1 MSGYSMDKR
10 FIFGV
15 CTGMAIL
22 GIITYLPNI
31 AEALYSIPP
40 TNAWQTIGIANDIN
54 MTNST
59 TSSISA
65 ISYRDTFYFLADD
78 SIILNITTYP

>member
-1 MSGYSMDKR
+1 MDKR
-10 FIFGV
+10 FIIGV

-22 GIITYLPNI
+22 GIITYLPSI
-31 AEALYSIPP
+31 AEAIYSIPP
-40 TNAWQTIGIANDIN
+40 TNAWQTIGIVNNVN

-59 TSSISA
+59 TTSISA
-65 ISYRDTFYFLADD
+65 VSYRDNFYILADD

>member
-40 TNAWQTIGIANDIN
+40 TDAWDEIEVVYDNWVSTGTFKINATGYTDDLILISDG
-54 MTNST
+54 
-59 TSSISA
+59 SIL
-65 ISYRDTFYFLADD
+65 F
-78 SIILNITTYP
+78 NITTYP